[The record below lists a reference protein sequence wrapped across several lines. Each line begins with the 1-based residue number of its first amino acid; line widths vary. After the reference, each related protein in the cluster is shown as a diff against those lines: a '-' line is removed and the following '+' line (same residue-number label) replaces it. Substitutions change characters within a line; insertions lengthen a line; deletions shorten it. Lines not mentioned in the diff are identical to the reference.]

1 MMTPAQ
7 FKAARAA
14 VIEASKWNASRIRGE
29 MAECIEISNTTEVHV
44 AVPAVVRERA
54 EAIALAGGWR
64 VSTREIG
71 DRVILGLE
79 TGGPAANVDLE
90 VYRGPVAIILPTA
103 AEHHVRVM
111 GLVRLTRGEA
121 LELVDDAL
129 AAAMNNGGDPRV
141 RVRRHSAYIV
151 VDVAT
156 VAGWATHAVD
166 PESFATCK
174 AHEHVD
180 ITLHAEPVAGREPLS
195 SRMPRSM
202 PAETGCEVCGA
213 WWLMTPDGSVCVN
226 GHPPR
231 RGWT

>member
-1 MMTPAQ
+1 VLRPGSPRSRGVEAGLAQ
-7 FKAARAA
+7 VAGGLAQVAGVEAGFAQVAGVEAGLAQVARRCS
-14 VIEASKWNASRIRGE
+14 IDASRGPPTRLSWGRHDLRG
-29 MAECIEISNTTEVHV
+29 
-44 AVPAVVRERA
+44 
-54 EAIALAGGWR
+54 
-64 VSTREIG
+64 
-71 DRVILGLE
+71 
-79 TGGPAANVDLE
+79 DLLPRE

-121 LELVDDAL
+121 IELVDDAL
-129 AAAMNNGGDPRV
+129 AAAVNNGGDPRV
-141 RVRRHSAYIV
+141 RVRRHSAHTV

-156 VAGWATHAVD
+156 VAGWAAHAVD

-213 WWLMTPDGSVCVN
+213 WWLMTPGGSVCVN
-226 GHPPR
+226 GHHPR

>member
-14 VIEASKWNASRIRGE
+14 VIEASKWNDSRIRGE
-29 MAECIEISNTTEVHV
+29 MAECIEIRTRPRFTSQCQPWSASEPRPSRSL
-44 AVPAVVRERA
+44 AAGACRRERPA
-54 EAIALAGGWR
+54 TASSCR
-64 VSTREIG
+64 PQPSTTCASWASCG
-71 DRVILGLE
+71 S
-79 TGGPAANVDLE
+79 
-90 VYRGPVAIILPTA
+90 
-103 AEHHVRVM
+103 
-111 GLVRLTRGEA
+111 RGEA
-121 LELVDDAL
+121 IELVDDAL
-129 AAAMNNGGDPRV
+129 AAAVNNGGDPRV
-141 RVRRHSAYIV
+141 RVRRHSAHTV

-156 VAGWATHAVD
+156 VAGWAAHAVD

-226 GHPPR
+226 GHHPR